1 MFTIFLLVLS
11 AVFAWLAA
19 DAWRLRGGSRL
30 PSAQLLK
37 LRGQSANHLSLEEQR
52 KRQDYDEKKLTGNTN
67 AIFLV
72 FAVLCIGFLAAA
84 LHQLLG

>member
-1 MFTIFLLVLS
+1 MFTLFLLALS
-11 AVFAWLAA
+11 AVFAWLAV

-37 LRGQSANHLSLEEQR
+37 LRGQAADHLSLQEQQ
-52 KRQDYDEKKLTGNTN
+52 KRQDYDERKITGNTN

-72 FAVLCIGFLAAA
+72 FAVLCMGLLAAA
-84 LHQLLG
+84 TYQLLG

>member
-1 MFTIFLLVLS
+1 MLTLFLLALS

-37 LRGQSANHLSLEEQR
+37 LRGQTADHLSLEEQR
-52 KRQDYDEKKLTGNTN
+52 KRQDYDERKLTGNTN
-67 AIFLV
+67 AMFLV

-84 LHQLLG
+84 LHQLIG